1 MELAFCLRVEEGGF
15 GAQVGESDEGREDG
29 GPRGSLVLP
38 GVRGP
43 GRPEGSCARVCRPGW
58 VSQRVTAGGGRARLG
73 VARPLPHRLQ
83 LSGPRRLKEHPRR
96 PVAAGRRRDSGV
108 CPRPAARGSASAGG
122 RHRRPCPRG
131 GRAGGSPFPA
141 QAGARLSSPRPPP
154 PPHPTPGPVRE
165 LTLGCRLGSLTQIRH
180 DKEGDAGTRA
190 EAPAWAE
197 PRRGV
202 AAGADGRVCPLKS
215 QAARCRF
222 THLEV
227 FRR

>member
-1 MELAFCLRVEEGGF
+1 MELAFYLRVEEGGF
-15 GAQVGESDEGREDG
+15 GAQVGESNEGREDG

-58 VSQRVTAGGGRARLG
+58 VSQRVTAGGGPARLG

-122 RHRRPCPRG
+122 RPRRPCPRG
-131 GRAGGSPFPA
+131 GRAAPH
-141 QAGARLSSPRPPP
+141 SPRRRGLASPPRAP
-154 PPHPTPGPVRE
+154 RPTPPRAPVRE

-180 DKEGDAGTRA
+180 DKEGDGGTRA

-197 PRRGV
+197 PRRG
-202 AAGADGRVCPLKS
+202 GLRP
-215 QAARCRF
+215 ARTEGF
-222 THLEV
+222 AL
-227 FRR
+227 